1 MSSIGIV
8 IPILLGGSRLRNKN
22 IALIDGQPLC
32 TYVINTVS
40 TVCNPKDIN
49 ILYEQDLVVNSIKR
63 TEPYPQINF

>member
-32 TYVINTVS
+32 TYVKYS
-40 TVCNPKDIN
+40 LKCM
-49 ILYEQDLVVNSIKR
+49 
-63 TEPYPQINF
+63 

>member
-49 ILYEQDLVVNSIKR
+49 ICLLYTSPSPRDS
-63 TEPYPQINF
+63 